1 MLTDRNWAVSNVD
14 LRGVLKNTC
23 LNNLLFRITAEKSGC
38 VCVGGAMMKEREDD
52 LQSFWILTQRGTDQA
67 QHRLC
72 AMQTHSVSSTHKLI
86 AQQ

>member
-1 MLTDRNWAVSNVD
+1 
-14 LRGVLKNTC
+14 
-23 LNNLLFRITAEKSGC
+23 
-38 VCVGGAMMKEREDD
+38 MMKEREDD

>member
-1 MLTDRNWAVSNVD
+1 MLTDRNWAVSKVD
-14 LRGVLKNTC
+14 LRGMLKKPVSTTSSFVS
-23 LNNLLFRITAEKSGC
+23 LLRNRG
-38 VCVGGAMMKEREDD
+38 VCVWGAMMKEREDD